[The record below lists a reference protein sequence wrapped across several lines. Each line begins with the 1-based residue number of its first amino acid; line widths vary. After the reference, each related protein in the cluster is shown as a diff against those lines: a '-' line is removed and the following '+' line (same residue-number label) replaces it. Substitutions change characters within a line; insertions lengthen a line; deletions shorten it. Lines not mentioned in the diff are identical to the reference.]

1 MMPIF
6 TRTPDLACQQVVE
19 LVNSYLEGQLSRAER
34 KRFEKHLRACPN
46 CTAYL
51 EQMRST
57 IAATGTLTPDDL
69 TPEAE
74 AEFLDLFRKWQAEGP
89 VEGE

>member
-1 MMPIF
+1 MPIF